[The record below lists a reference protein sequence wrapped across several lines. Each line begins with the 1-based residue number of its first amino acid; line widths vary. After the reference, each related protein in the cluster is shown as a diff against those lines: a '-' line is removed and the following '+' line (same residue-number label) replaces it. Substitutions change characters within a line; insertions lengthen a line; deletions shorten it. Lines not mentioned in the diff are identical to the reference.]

1 MNFSTEIERQHVARL
16 VESDFRET
24 DAYNIPYFIYF
35 IQLTRLAPISTQ
47 AGMFLTWSAREQSF
61 ATRFIWYKSVYV

>member
-1 MNFSTEIERQHVARL
+1 MNFSTGNERQHVARL

-24 DAYNIPYFIYF
+24 DTYNIPYCIYF
-35 IQLTRLAPISTQ
+35 IQLTGLAPVSAQ

-61 ATRFIWYKSVYV
+61 ATRSIW